1 MKQQIA
7 RFSPHQNAKVV
18 AILSAVAS
26 TIFLVPFMLL
36 AMFAVPPGQRGEF
49 PPIMLVVFP
58 VVYLIFG
65 YLFTVIGCAL
75 YNLLF
80 RLIGGFEYEA
90 RDSGA

>member
-18 AILSAVAS
+18 AILSAVGSA
-26 TIFLVPFMLL
+26 IFLVPFVLL
-36 AMFAVPPGQRGEF
+36 VMFAVPPGQRGEF
-49 PPIMLVVFP
+49 PPIAFLIFP
-58 VVYLIFG
+58 VFYMIFG